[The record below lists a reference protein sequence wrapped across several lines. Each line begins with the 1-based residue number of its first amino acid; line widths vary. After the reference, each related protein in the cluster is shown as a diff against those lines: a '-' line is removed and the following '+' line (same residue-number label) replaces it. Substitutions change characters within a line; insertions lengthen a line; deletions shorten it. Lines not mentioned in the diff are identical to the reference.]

1 MSPRPAACAA
11 CNTVALCTLAD
22 FYHQLR
28 QLLLLLLLNL
38 LLLLPFILAQQQVA
52 TSLASSTQPFTSH
65 SILPTPSSAPFQ
77 NTFYVSIYVAQIVRI
92 LGKRQQ
98 QTTRTVAV
106 AAVHSHSHSH
116 SHRATSAS
124 SSVSSSSSPSAFR
137 ALLSSD

>member
-28 QLLLLLLLNL
+28 QLLLPLLLNL

-65 SILPTPSSAPFQ
+65 SILPYPSSAPFQ

-98 QTTRTVAV
+98 QTARTRTVAV
-106 AAVHSHSHSH
+106 AAAVHSHSH

-124 SSVSSSSSPSAFR
+124 SSSSSPSPSAFR
-137 ALLSSD
+137 TLLSSD